1 MKIYE
6 ELEMLFWLCD
16 DIVCESGRED
26 LDDPNVD
33 DDGWTGNY

>member
-1 MKIYE
+1 MKFYE
-6 ELEMLFWLCD
+6 ELEMEFWYCD
-16 DIVCESGRED
+16 DVVCSSRED